1 MANAHGA
8 SRNLRPHQARIKW
21 RLLFRE
27 DSLQKRALQ
36 VLRLKPNATRS
47 EIKKSFWK
55 LALRHHPDRTKE
67 GLAGDKIMQL
77 LVQAYELL
85 TETYVDP
92 SKYKLLE
99 DDELIL
105 SILPKGTRIEPLR
118 PTYEEWHKKHFYGH
132 GAL

>member
-1 MANAHGA
+1 M
-8 SRNLRPHQARIKW
+8 
-21 RLLFRE
+21 FRE
-27 DSLQKRALQ
+27 DSLKKRALQ
-36 VLRLKPNATRS
+36 VLRLKPGATRS

-55 LALRHHPDRTKE
+55 LALRHHPDRTEE
-67 GLAGDKIMQL
+67 GSAGDRRMKL

-85 TETYVDP
+85 AENTHVDP
-92 SKYKLLE
+92 SKYRLLE

-105 SILPKGTRIEPLR
+105 SILPKGTGIEPLR